1 MHLIITR
8 TFPPEVGGMQNL
20 MWGLARSLS
29 KINLIKVFADYTEG
43 HQKFD
48 NTVSF
53 SIERVSGVK
62 LLRKY
67 RKSYLINEYLNENKN
82 VKCLIA
88 DHWKSLE
95 LIKTNKKKICLIHS
109 KEINHPKGSRLNK
122 KVLEVLNNVDHVVA
136 NSNFTKNLAIEIGVE
151 EKRIVVINPG
161 VDEVIEISK
170 KDLIKAEEFFKG
182 KQQRLITV
190 SRFDKRKN
198 HEKVIMAIRNLKEIY
213 PDIIYTCIG
222 YGEEE
227 ENLKKL
233 VIELKLEDQVKFLK
247 DIPNELNISDLFGD
261 ANLSGDTAD
270 TYEGSIGIK
279 FGVRLVLIPNEQ
291 LKTLLAGDSWNSVIV
306 NTEKSYS
313 FADTSV
319 VPLVSYER
327 DIKDVKFNELD
338 FTDSNL
344 GEDLKCYIDKLVSTD
359 QYRLVMDYLIGLR
372 KVPTIMSIY
381 MNHTFLAS
389 VGSSESERDE
399 DAKLLGFIDV
409 TSDAWKAEVLEDTKK
424 ECRRLFASFYRSDDF
439 APEEGADNDAS
450 LREVLDKTLA
460 VVFAIPRGFIHWLRR
475 RRLRRRPFD
484 KDGNPC
490 KNVFQRVFN
499 PE

>member
-8 TFPPEVGGMQNL
+8 TFPPEIGGMQNL

-62 LLRKY
+62 LLKKY

-161 VDEVIEISK
+161 VDEVKEISK

-198 HEKVIMAIRNLKEIY
+198 HEKVIMAVRNLKEIY

-227 ENLKKL
+227 ENLNKL

-247 DIPNELNISDLFGD
+247 DIPIELKNALVAKSNVFIMPSIIHKKSVEGFGI
-261 ANLSGDTAD
+261 AYVEAAQYGIP
-270 TYEGSIGIK
+270 SIGGKDGGANDAI
-279 FGVRLVLIPNEQ
+279 
-291 LKTLLAGDSWNSVIV
+291 DH
-306 NTEKSYS
+306 EKSGLICDGNNLDEIFS
-313 FADTSV
+313 S
-319 VPLVSYER
+319 
-327 DIKDVKFNELD
+327 IKSIFENK
-338 FTDSNL
+338 
-344 GEDLKCYIDKLVSTD
+344 KYIDYGKNAKELV
-359 QYRLVMDYLIGLR
+359 
-372 KVPTIMSIY
+372 
-381 MNHTFLAS
+381 
-389 VGSSESERDE
+389 
-399 DAKLLGFIDV
+399 
-409 TSDAWKAEVLEDTKK
+409 KK
-424 ECRRLFASFYRSDDF
+424 FEWSKIIKEY
-439 APEEGADNDAS
+439 
-450 LREVLDKTLA
+450 KK
-460 VVFAIPRGFIHWLRR
+460 II
-475 RRLRRRPFD
+475 
-484 KDGNPC
+484 
-490 KNVFQRVFN
+490 
-499 PE
+499 